1 MIKFTLIFIAVSA
14 FAVCILISIA
24 AIKGAS
30 MASRMEEEMEEEARL
45 DPDGKYVWGKGWP
58 L

>member
-45 DPDGKYVWGKGWP
+45 DPDGKYV
-58 L
+58 